1 MKSLCIRNFARD
13 FYFLILI
20 ISDFYFIIGNANK
33 SSIFIVITNKIL
45 VGAIN
50 MVTLENIQSAL
61 AEALKQRT
69 ITQEELAKQIGVNQS
84 MISHYITGRSM
95 PALDTLSRIC
105 TVLDLDAND
114 ILCVER
120 HNY

>member
-1 MKSLCIRNFARD
+1 
-13 FYFLILI
+13 
-20 ISDFYFIIGNANK
+20 
-33 SSIFIVITNKIL
+33 
-45 VGAIN
+45 
-50 MVTLENIQSAL
+50 MVTLGNIQKAL

-69 ITQEELAKQIGVNQS
+69 ITQQELANKIGVHQS

-105 TVLDLDAND
+105 TVLDLDANE

-120 HNY
+120 ERY

>member
-1 MKSLCIRNFARD
+1 M
-13 FYFLILI
+13 
-20 ISDFYFIIGNANK
+20 
-33 SSIFIVITNKIL
+33 T
-45 VGAIN
+45 
-50 MVTLENIQSAL
+50 TLENIQKAL

-69 ITQEELAKQIGVNQS
+69 ITQEELANRIGVNQS

-105 TVLDLDAND
+105 TELDLDANE

-120 HNY
+120 RGY

>member
-1 MKSLCIRNFARD
+1 
-13 FYFLILI
+13 
-20 ISDFYFIIGNANK
+20 
-33 SSIFIVITNKIL
+33 
-45 VGAIN
+45 
-50 MVTLENIQSAL
+50 MVTLDKIQHELS
-61 AEALKQRT
+61 EALKQRT

-105 TVLDLDAND
+105 TVLDLDANE

-120 HNY
+120 TKY

>member
-1 MKSLCIRNFARD
+1 M
-13 FYFLILI
+13 
-20 ISDFYFIIGNANK
+20 NK
-33 SSIFIVITNKIL
+33 Q
-45 VGAIN
+45 
-50 MVTLENIQSAL
+50 MVTLEQIQKAL

-105 TVLDLDAND
+105 TVWDLDAND
-114 ILCVER
+114 VLCVER
-120 HNY
+120 PRY

>member
-1 MKSLCIRNFARD
+1 
-13 FYFLILI
+13 
-20 ISDFYFIIGNANK
+20 
-33 SSIFIVITNKIL
+33 
-45 VGAIN
+45 
-50 MVTLENIQSAL
+50 MVTLEKIQHAL

-69 ITQEELAKQIGVNQS
+69 ITQEELAKKIGVNQS

-105 TVLDLDAND
+105 SILDLDANE

-120 HNY
+120 TQY

>member
-1 MKSLCIRNFARD
+1 M
-13 FYFLILI
+13 
-20 ISDFYFIIGNANK
+20 
-33 SSIFIVITNKIL
+33 T
-45 VGAIN
+45 
-50 MVTLENIQSAL
+50 TLENIRTAL

-69 ITQEELAKQIGVNQS
+69 ITQEELANRIGVNQS

-105 TVLDLDAND
+105 TELDLDANE

-120 HNY
+120 KGY

>member
-1 MKSLCIRNFARD
+1 
-13 FYFLILI
+13 
-20 ISDFYFIIGNANK
+20 
-33 SSIFIVITNKIL
+33 
-45 VGAIN
+45 
-50 MVTLENIQSAL
+50 MVTLENIQAAL

-69 ITQEELAKQIGVNQS
+69 ITQEELAKRIGVNQS

-105 TVLDLDAND
+105 TELDLDANE

-120 HNY
+120 KSY

>member
-1 MKSLCIRNFARD
+1 
-13 FYFLILI
+13 
-20 ISDFYFIIGNANK
+20 
-33 SSIFIVITNKIL
+33 
-45 VGAIN
+45 

-69 ITQEELAKQIGVNQS
+69 ITQEELAKRIGVSQS
-84 MISHYITGRSM
+84 MISHYITGRNM

-105 TVLDLDAND
+105 TVLDLDANE

-120 HNY
+120 TTY

>member
-1 MKSLCIRNFARD
+1 M
-13 FYFLILI
+13 
-20 ISDFYFIIGNANK
+20 
-33 SSIFIVITNKIL
+33 T
-45 VGAIN
+45 
-50 MVTLENIQSAL
+50 TLENIQAAL

-69 ITQEELAKQIGVNQS
+69 ITQEELANRIGVNQS

-105 TVLDLDAND
+105 TELDLDANE

-120 HNY
+120 KGY

>member
-1 MKSLCIRNFARD
+1 
-13 FYFLILI
+13 
-20 ISDFYFIIGNANK
+20 
-33 SSIFIVITNKIL
+33 
-45 VGAIN
+45 
-50 MVTLENIQSAL
+50 MVNLENIQAAL

-69 ITQEELAKQIGVNQS
+69 ITQEELAKRIGVNQS

-105 TVLDLDAND
+105 TELDLDANE

-120 HNY
+120 KSY